1 MYLLSTFI
9 KARGWGE
16 IYVFYVPVYA
26 SNSCRLQNICN
37 SAPWGHTFRWVAEF
51 GVIPV
56 HRDTELFA
64 YGGCGPVVSASHL
77 TPLDRLDCT
86 HQGKLRNTQVQH
98 RTYIGY
104 GLSTRVITSAV
115 GRLRNVHVSRVHR
128 QL

>member
-1 MYLLSTFI
+1 MFYLCFCHACLRFKLVQI
-9 KARGWGE
+9 AEHMQQR
-16 IYVFYVPVYA
+16 
-26 SNSCRLQNICN
+26 
-37 SAPWGHTFRWVAEF
+37 GHTFRWVAEF

-77 TPLDRLDCT
+77 TPDPLDRLDCT

-115 GRLRNVHVSRVHR
+115 GRLRNTHVHVSRVDHR